1 MVLVAEPSR
10 AFAVTHLLAAEGE
23 TVREIGVIAAAPEA
37 DAAARVEFVNWPATW
52 PA

>member
-1 MVLVAEPSR
+1 
-10 AFAVTHLLAAEGE
+10 
-23 TVREIGVIAAAPEA
+23 VREIGVIAAAPEA